1 MSGPDTLSQA
11 FGTLLLALAFSAF
24 IVFVRGYRPGGVSGA
39 WYDLVLAFVAVWLA
53 FWPEAGVLARSPSLA
68 NALGLVLQVGATL
81 LGCLLGY
88 GVARGLRRAMRETRQ
103 KDRLLRQRA
112 GEVPRGNIEKIHITI
127 WAKSSLECP

>member
-1 MSGPDTLSQA
+1 MSGPDTSA
-11 FGTLLLALAFSAF
+11 RPSAPCCWPWPSAPSSFSFAATA
-24 IVFVRGYRPGGVSGA
+24 RAGVSGA

-112 GEVPRGNIEKIHITI
+112 GEVPRGNIKKIHITI
-127 WAKSSLECP
+127 WAKSSFECP

>member
-24 IVFVRGYRPGGVSGA
+24 IVFRPGGVSGA

-103 KDRLLRQRA
+103 KRSASSPTSR
-112 GEVPRGNIEKIHITI
+112 RG
-127 WAKSSLECP
+127 S

>member
-81 LGCLLGY
+81 LGCLLGCLLGY

-103 KDRLLRQRA
+103 KRSASSPTSR
-112 GEVPRGNIEKIHITI
+112 RG
-127 WAKSSLECP
+127 S

>member
-68 NALGLVLQVGATL
+68 NALGWSCRSALPCSAACSVTGWQGDC
-81 LGCLLGY
+81 GGRCGKP
-88 GVARGLRRAMRETRQ
+88 GK

>member
-1 MSGPDTLSQA
+1 M
-11 FGTLLLALAFSAF
+11 LLALAFSAF

-103 KDRLLRQRA
+103 KIGFFA
-112 GEVPRGNIEKIHITI
+112 GESARFVAEISRKHI
-127 WAKSSLECP
+127 

>member
-24 IVFVRGYRPGGVSGA
+24 IVFVRGYRPGGSAAPGTT
-39 WYDLVLAFVAVWLA
+39 WC
-53 FWPEAGVLARSPSLA
+53 SPSSRYGWRSGPKPA
-68 NALGLVLQVGATL
+68 YSHARRAWPMPWGWSWVGATL

-103 KDRLLRQRA
+103 KIGFFA
-112 GEVPRGNIEKIHITI
+112 GESARFVAEISRKHI
-127 WAKSSLECP
+127 

>member
-53 FWPEAGVLARSPSLA
+53 F
-68 NALGLVLQVGATL
+68 
-81 LGCLLGY
+81 
-88 GVARGLRRAMRETRQ
+88 
-103 KDRLLRQRA
+103 
-112 GEVPRGNIEKIHITI
+112 
-127 WAKSSLECP
+127 

>member
-88 GVARGLRRAMRETRQ
+88 GVARDCGGRCGKPG

-127 WAKSSLECP
+127 WAKSSFECP

>member
-53 FWPEAGVLARSPSLA
+53 FWPEAAYSHA
-68 NALGLVLQVGATL
+68 
-81 LGCLLGY
+81 
-88 GVARGLRRAMRETRQ
+88 RRAWPMPWGWSCRSALPCSAACSVTGWQGDCGGRCGKPGK

>member
-88 GVARGLRRAMRETRQ
+88 GVAGDCGGRCG
-103 KDRLLRQRA
+103 KPGKKIGFFA
-112 GEVPRGNIEKIHITI
+112 GESARFVAEISRKHI
-127 WAKSSLECP
+127 

>member
-39 WYDLVLAFVAVWLA
+39 WYDLVIAFVAVWLA

-103 KDRLLRQRA
+103 KRSASSPTSR
-112 GEVPRGNIEKIHITI
+112 RG
-127 WAKSSLECP
+127 S

>member
-53 FWPEAGVLARSPSLA
+53 FWPEAGVLARSPKPGQCPGVGLA
-68 NALGLVLQVGATL
+68 GRR
-81 LGCLLGY
+81 Y
-88 GVARGLRRAMRETRQ
+88 PARLPARLRGGKGIAAGDAGNPA
-103 KDRLLRQRA
+103 KKIGFFA
-112 GEVPRGNIEKIHITI
+112 GESARFVAEISRKHI
-127 WAKSSLECP
+127 

>member
-53 FWPEAGVLARSPSLA
+53 ARSRRTRTLA
-68 NALGLVLQVGATL
+68 EPGQCPGVGLAGRR
-81 LGCLLGY
+81 Y
-88 GVARGLRRAMRETRQ
+88 PARLPARLRGGKGIA
-103 KDRLLRQRA
+103 A
-112 GEVPRGNIEKIHITI
+112 GDAGNPAKKIGFFANEPARFLEEISR
-127 WAKSSLECP
+127 KSI

>member
-81 LGCLLGY
+81 LGCLLGW
-88 GVARGLRRAMRETRQ
+88 GGKGIAAGDAGNPAKKIGFFANEPARFLEEISR
-103 KDRLLRQRA
+103 
-112 GEVPRGNIEKIHITI
+112 
-127 WAKSSLECP
+127 KSI

>member
-81 LGCLLGY
+81 LGY

-103 KDRLLRQRA
+103 KRSASSPTSR
-112 GEVPRGNIEKIHITI
+112 RG
-127 WAKSSLECP
+127 S

>member
-1 MSGPDTLSQA
+1 MSGPIP
-11 FGTLLLALAFSAF
+11 SARPSAPCCWPWPSAPSSF
-24 IVFVRGYRPGGVSGA
+24 FVRGYRPGGVSGA

-103 KDRLLRQRA
+103 KDRLLRRRI
-112 GEVPRGNIEKIHITI
+112 GEVPSGDIR
-127 WAKSSLECP
+127 KSI